1 MLPPPSAAEP
11 LFMGL
16 SVAFAQPTFQRM
28 VPLAVGAILTMGRR
42 TVTAAL
48 RTLGGLARGDPST
61 YHRVF
66 SRAAWSL
73 WPLGKALAAAIL
85 ERTRVSAA
93 WSRRKGLVGLN
104 RGRLGFS
111 GQGAGWGAWAMGCVV
126 ASGAGVAWGQAAD
139 PACWRRSPMPQ
150 RIQPPITNTRPTVG
164 RISCLAEPSPR
175 PIHAEPVQ
183 RTPPA
188 GVCQKESSPTAWPWP
203 NRSPEL
209 PPLRSP
215 AASAV

>member
-73 WPLGKALAAAIL
+73 WPPGKALAAAIL

-111 GQGAGWGAWAMGCVV
+111 GQGAGWG
-126 ASGAGVAWGQAAD
+126 GVGY
-139 PACWRRSPMPQ
+139 
-150 RIQPPITNTRPTVG
+150 
-164 RISCLAEPSPR
+164 
-175 PIHAEPVQ
+175 
-183 RTPPA
+183 
-188 GVCQKESSPTAWPWP
+188 GVCGGVRGGGGVGPSGRSGMLEKVPHASENPASDNQYPPDGRADQLLSRTVPAP
-203 NRSPEL
+203 NSR
-209 PPLRSP
+209 
-215 AASAV
+215 